1 MRTPVAVGVVGIL
14 VLASFPAAG
23 QEPRQPAVRY
33 KVDIDSMV
41 PSMRPY
47 KGRDAVHVTV
57 QFRIRELATE
67 STTTDVPESDILI
80 EEDRKEVAK
89 VDFFQPRGS
98 SSLTVMLAMDTSGS
112 MLEAGKLQEA
122 KAAGGVFLD
131 RLHPKANC
139 GLVLFNH
146 DVYQVEAPIKNL
158 DRLSF
163 HRDMLRD
170 RITDAKGAG
179 GTAWIDATWKSLET
193 VVDLEGRKAIL
204 VMTDG
209 VDMNSKRELGEVIKR
224 AKVSGIPVYTL
235 GVGEPGK
242 NEPVSTVL
250 VLDHSGSMKGPANE
264 GGLVS
269 KLSAMHKAASR
280 FAEGMRPGATTAL
293 LPFSTVPE
301 RPQPFTTDKLA
312 LKKAVTALKSQG
324 GTALYDATYNGVET
338 LEAARPKGKR
348 AVVVLTDGHD
358 EDPGSRHRVEEVIER
373 AKEAGTPLYMLGL
386 GQDDEINIDVMKKM
400 AKETGGE
407 FYHARDEK
415 KLLEIF
421 ENLTIKLHDDGIDE
435 ASMKRLAAETGG
447 KYFLARDVKQLQL
460 IYEEVAEELGTTYS
474 VTYRSRRDLDGAAR
488 GVDIKIMKDG
498 VVQSDV
504 ATQDYTVHGVVVPEM
519 SRGVYL
525 ALLAVLVVLMALPS
539 GMRHLYRFY
548 GGS

>member
-1 MRTPVAVGVVGIL
+1 MRTIVAFGVVGLL
-14 VLASFPAAG
+14 VLAALPAGG
-23 QEPRQPAVRY
+23 QEARPTGVKYQ
-33 KVDIDSMV
+33 VDIDSLV

-57 QFRIRELATE
+57 TFRIKDLTDG
-67 STTTDVPESDILI
+67 STTTDVPEQDIRI
-80 EEDRKEVAK
+80 EEDGREVAK
-89 VDFFQPRGS
+89 VDFYQPRGS

-122 KAAGGVFLD
+122 KSAGGVFLE

-146 DVYQVEAPIKNL
+146 DVYQVEPPVKNL
-158 DRLSF
+158 DRLGF
-163 HRDMLRD
+163 HRDMLRE
-170 RITDAKGAG
+170 RIKEAKGQG

-193 VVDLEGRKAIL
+193 VVDLDGRKAIL

-209 VDMNSKRELGEVIKR
+209 VDMNSKRDLGEVIKR

-250 VLDHSGSMKGPANE
+250 VLDHSGSMKGSADDTD
-264 GGLVS
+264 LVR

-280 FAEGMRPGATTAL
+280 FVEGMRPGASTSL

-301 RPQPFTTDKLA
+301 TPQPFTTDKTGLT
-312 LKKAVTALKSQG
+312 KAIKSLKSIG
-324 GTALYDATYNGVET
+324 GTALYDATYTGIET

-386 GQDDEINIDVMKKM
+386 GRDDEINIDVMKRM

-407 FYHARDEK
+407 FYHARNEK

-435 ASMKRLAAETGG
+435 VSMKRLANETGG
-447 KYFLARDVKQLQL
+447 KYFLARDVKQLHL

-488 GVDIKIMKDG
+488 GVDISIVKDG
-498 VVQSDV
+498 VNLSDV

-525 ALLAVLVVLMALPS
+525 ALLAVLLVLLALPS